1 MCGIVGYVGKKNNV
15 AQIALEGLNL
25 LEYRGYD
32 SWGIAVKIQNSESR
46 IKNSK
51 GKNKFIVEKHVGK
64 ISEANLKS
72 SAPIKSGSILNHKSS
87 IAVGHTRWATHGGVT
102 VKNAHPHLDC
112 TKTIAVL
119 HNGII
124 ENFAEI
130 KKELI
135 KKGHKF
141 ISETDTEVASHLIED
156 NLKTHNFLDSTRLAF
171 NQFKGMNALVILN
184 ANSNKIV
191 AVKNGSPLVVGIGRN
206 EMFI

>member
-1 MCGIVGYVGKKNNV
+1 MCGIFAYVGPRNNA
-15 AQIALEGLNL
+15 AQIVLDGLKL

-32 SWGIAVKIQNSESR
+32 SWGIAVKN
-46 IKNSK
+46 
-51 GKNKFIVEKHVGK
+51 NKTIAVDKHTGK
-64 ISEANLKS
+64 IGKAKTSL
-72 SAPIKSGSILNHKSS
+72 PKSS
-87 IAVGHTRWATHGGVT
+87 IGIGHTRWATHGGVT

-156 NLKTHNFLDSTRLAF
+156 NLKT
-171 NQFKGMNALVILN
+171 
-184 ANSNKIV
+184 
-191 AVKNGSPLVVGIGRN
+191 
-206 EMFI
+206 

>member
-15 AQIALEGLNL
+15 AQITLEGLKL

-112 TKTIAVL
+112 TKTIAVV
-119 HNGII
+119 HNGIV
-124 ENFAEI
+124 ENFQEF
-130 KKELI
+130 KDGLQ
-135 KKGHKF
+135 KKGHRF
-141 ISETDTEVASHLIED
+141 ISKTDTEVIPHLIEEFQKKEGFTSSVRD
-156 NLKTHNFLDSTRLAF
+156 AF
-171 NQFKGMNALVILN
+171 NKLKGLN
-184 ANSNKIV
+184 AIV
-191 AVKNGSPLVVGIGRN
+191 VADAKSSEIIAAKNGSPLVVGIDN
-206 EMFI
+206 E